1 MREVAAGNAEYFAQ
15 NIISMENIHNRYVR
29 DPLQNFFTPI
39 FFQWEVF
46 REAKEED
53 LKILVAIRKRE
64 AEKFNEENSV
74 TDDTVSSCINDLEDI
89 VIEE

>member
-29 DPLQNFFTPI
+29 LPSRIFLNL

-46 REAKEED
+46 RESKEED
-53 LKILVAIRKRE
+53 LKILLAIRKRE
-64 AEKFNEENSV
+64 AQKFNEENAV
-74 TDDTVSSCINDLEDI
+74 TEDTVSSCIGDLEDI